1 MFLYTVIEAVLG
13 VVVGIILAVHAKKS
27 QDITY
32 TKLDKIGFVTNILLS
47 IVYVCLSPLY
57 LFLGMISNP
66 KYDGFLGL
74 IGYIVAVI
82 MASAAMFCWIG
93 IGGSIALRKKG
104 NSRLSF
110 AAQFAGVIGIG
121 LTVAFYFIFTG
132 NLLKYLN

>member
-1 MFLYTVIEAVLG
+1 MFLYTVLEAVFG
-13 VVVGIILAVHAKKS
+13 VVAGILLAVCTKKAN
-27 QDITY
+27 DNTY
-32 TKLDKIGFVTNILLS
+32 TTLDKVGRITNVLLS

-104 NSRLSF
+104 KSRLSF